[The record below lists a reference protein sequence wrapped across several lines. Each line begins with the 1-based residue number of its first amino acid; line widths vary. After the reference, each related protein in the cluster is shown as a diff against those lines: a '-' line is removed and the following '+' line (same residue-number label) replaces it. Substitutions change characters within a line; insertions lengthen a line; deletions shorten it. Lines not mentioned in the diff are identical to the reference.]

1 MKKPLKRAI
10 SAIVALS
17 MAVGISTSA
26 GAYQLTGYK
35 QKNSKIYYYYDSW
48 LDSKAMSVINTAAL
62 AWKAKTTEITID
74 HYGNNPNTGHDVYV
88 SAVNKPGVDWDGIT
102 TGSATGVY
110 YDRLTLTLNTAKP
123 AWNDSN
129 ALKSV
134 AVHEI
139 GHVFGLDENGYTK
152 TIMNEN
158 TYGMGSRYETYK
170 LTTPQA
176 DDVNG
181 VNAIY

>member
-1 MKKPLKRAI
+1 MKEPLKRTI
-10 SAIVALS
+10 STIVALS
-17 MAVGISTSA
+17 MAVGISMSA

-48 LDSKAMSVINTAAL
+48 LDSKAKSVINTAAL

-74 HYGNNPNTGHDVYV
+74 HYGNNPNTGYDVYI
-88 SAVNKPGVDWDGIT
+88 SAVSKSGVDWDGIT
-102 TGSATGVY
+102 TGTATGVY
-110 YDRLTLTLNTAKP
+110 YDQLTITLNTAKP
-123 AWNDSN
+123 AWNNSS

-139 GHVFGLDENGYTK
+139 GHVFGLNENGNNR
-152 TIMNEN
+152 TIMNDH
-158 TYGMGSRYETYK
+158 TYGNYSRYETYG
-170 LTTPQA
+170 LTTPQT

-181 VNAIY
+181 VNSIY